1 MQRVIERILNLLA
14 YLLTVRGPVTADEI
28 RQTVAGYDQESDAAF
43 RRTFE
48 RDKDLLRS
56 LGVPLT
62 MTAIDIWEV
71 EDGYVVP
78 TDEYAIED
86 PELTDDERSAL
97 LAAAQAVQFSG
108 QTAGLSAIFKLGGAS
123 PVLNA
128 PNVAADL
135 GHDLE
140 QLAVL
145 FDAVSTHTKVS
156 FDYSGTKRT
165 VTPYAL
171 AHRLGHWYLAAP
183 EVSDLDVVKAFR
195 VDRMSD
201 PELADKRSTYTVP
214 ADFSASEVIPQTP
227 ETLLASRTA
236 TVRFDADL
244 AGIVSEH
251 TPNAKEVGRDAE
263 SVLFELPV
271 PYDASFV
278 GWVLGFDDRAEVV
291 EPADLR
297 ERLIEHVQVAS

>member
-14 YLLTVRGPVTADEI
+14 FLLTARRPVTADEI
-28 RQTVAGYDQESDAAF
+28 RHTVAGYDQDSDAAF

-78 TDEYAIED
+78 SDEYAIDD
-86 PELTDDERSAL
+86 PHLTDEERSAL
-97 LAAAQAVQFSG
+97 LSAAQAVQFSG

-123 PVLNA
+123 PVVNA

-135 GHDLE
+135 GHDLD
-140 QLAVL
+140 QLAIL
-145 FDAVSTHTKVS
+145 FDGVASRTLIA
-156 FDYSGTKRT
+156 FGYSGKGRT
-165 VTPYAL
+165 VMPYAL

-183 EVSDLDVVKAFR
+183 EMPEGRTVKAFR
-195 VDRMSD
+195 VDRMAD
-201 PELADKRSTYTVP
+201 PVLAEDRGTFTVP
-214 ADFSASEVIPQTP
+214 DGFRASAVLPRTP
-227 ETLLASRTA
+227 EDAGVSRTA
-236 TVRFDADL
+236 IVRFDADV
-244 AGIVSEH
+244 AGIVSVH
-251 TPNAKEVGRDAE
+251 TPNAREIGRQTD

-271 PYDASFV
+271 PYDASFI
-278 GWVLGFDDRAEVV
+278 GWVLGFDDRAEII

-297 ERLIEHVQVAS
+297 NRLIAHVEATG

>member
-14 YLLTVRGPVTADEI
+14 FLLTVGRPVTADEI
-28 RQTVAGYDQESDAAF
+28 RQTVAGYDQDSDGAF

-56 LGVPLT
+56 LGVPLN

-78 TDEYAIED
+78 SDEYAIDD
-86 PELTDDERSAL
+86 PGLTEEERSAL

-108 QTAGLSAIFKLGGAS
+108 RTAGMSAIFKLGGAS
-123 PVLNA
+123 PALNA

-135 GHDLE
+135 GHDLD

-145 FDAVSTHTKVS
+145 FDAVSTHTQVS
-156 FDYSGTKRT
+156 FEYSGTVRN
-165 VTPYAL
+165 VQPYAL

-183 EVSDLDVVKAFR
+183 EAAEPAVVKAFR

-201 PELADKRSTYTVP
+201 PELAGKRSTFTVP
-214 ADFSASEVIPQTP
+214 NAFRASDVIPQSSENLTS
-227 ETLLASRTA
+227 SRTA
-236 TVRFDADL
+236 IVRFDADL
-244 AGIVSEH
+244 AGIVSGYS
-251 TPNAKEVGRDAE
+251 PNAKETGRDAD

-271 PYDASFV
+271 SYDSSFI
-278 GWVLGFDDRAEVV
+278 GWVLGFDDRAEIVGPV
-291 EPADLR
+291 ELR
-297 ERLIEHVQVAS
+297 DRLVDHVRMSS